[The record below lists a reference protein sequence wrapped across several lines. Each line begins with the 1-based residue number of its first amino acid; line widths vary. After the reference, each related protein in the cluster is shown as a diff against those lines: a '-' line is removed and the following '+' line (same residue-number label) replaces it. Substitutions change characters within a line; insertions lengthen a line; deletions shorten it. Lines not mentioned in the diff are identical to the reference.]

1 MKIRSPTYIIIT
13 KSNHLFF
20 IAQAFPMLTKNFQS
34 VPGGPEMMGVIF
46 IIAAWIIGKI
56 SGIFRRIP
64 NRKIT
69 TGIIIA
75 LEHGEVF
82 QSGPRMYTAVVS
94 YRVDGKEYLVRS
106 RYKSSSFRTGRK
118 RCVAYNEAFPQ
129 QAMIAPGITA
139 YLITIGL
146 GLAGA
151 ASCCLAVMK

>member
-1 MKIRSPTYIIIT
+1 
-13 KSNHLFF
+13 
-20 IAQAFPMLTKNFQS
+20 
-34 VPGGPEMMGVIF
+34 MMGVIF

-69 TGIIIA
+69 MGIIIA

-106 RYKSSSFRTGRK
+106 RYKSSSFGASTVDCLCVSNASGVPK
-118 RCVAYNEAFPQ
+118 R
-129 QAMIAPGITA
+129 
-139 YLITIGL
+139 
-146 GLAGA
+146 
-151 ASCCLAVMK
+151 

>member
-1 MKIRSPTYIIIT
+1 
-13 KSNHLFF
+13 
-20 IAQAFPMLTKNFQS
+20 
-34 VPGGPEMMGVIF
+34 MMGVIF

-106 RYKSSSFRTGRK
+106 RYKSSSFCTGRK
-118 RCVAYNEAFPQ
+118 RRVAYNEAFPQ
-129 QAMIAPGITA
+129 QAMIAPSIAA

-146 GLAGA
+146 GLAGV

>member
-1 MKIRSPTYIIIT
+1 MI
-13 KSNHLFF
+13 
-20 IAQAFPMLTKNFQS
+20 
-34 VPGGPEMMGVIF
+34 GVIF
-46 IIAAWIIGKI
+46 IIAAWIIGRI
-56 SGIFRRIP
+56 SGIFCRIP
-64 NRKIT
+64 NQKT
-69 TGIIIA
+69 ATGIIVS

-118 RCVAYNEAFPQ
+118 RRIAYNEAFPQ

-146 GLAGA
+146 GLAGI
-151 ASCCLAVMK
+151 ASCYLAVMK